1 MAIKI
6 RDWQS
11 FTNKWLK
18 WSQLTTMGCIIL
30 REESCFYESYIFF
43 SLLRSLPSPWSLSDN
58 DKWILYM
65 HYRIRM
71 FIVIPKHISTRD
83 FIRCAMGNYP
93 IIGVIVITYLQQ
105 IIYLGRNQLQI
116 KWAGILIL
124 SAFVSFLCWV
134 IFRILKICLGSVQVG
149 ETLHWIK
156 YHTLYSVSKMN
167 GHCFF
172 CFFQGWNAAVVH
184 L

>member
-105 IIYLGRNQLQI
+105 IIYLGRKEKSIANQVTWDPHFISVCVISVLGNFSYL
-116 KWAGILIL
+116 KNMPWL
-124 SAFVSFLCWV
+124 SSGWGNTALN
-134 IFRILKICLGSVQVG
+134 KISHIV
-149 ETLHWIK
+149 
-156 YHTLYSVSKMN
+156 
-167 GHCFF
+167 
-172 CFFQGWNAAVVH
+172 
-184 L
+184 